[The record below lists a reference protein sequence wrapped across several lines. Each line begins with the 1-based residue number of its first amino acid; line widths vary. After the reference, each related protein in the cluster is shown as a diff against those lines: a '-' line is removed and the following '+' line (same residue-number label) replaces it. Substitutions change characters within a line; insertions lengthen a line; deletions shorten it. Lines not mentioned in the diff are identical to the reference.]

1 MQDQSAN
8 RRYKGGVVKI
18 SEIEFQF
25 KGKRDYIHGTD
36 MFNTMISAYP
46 ESIVNNIRFSV
57 HDFVRNPICQLYLV
71 DDKEVL
77 NNIPN
82 IRARCQYDVG
92 GITHW
97 LALTQDSDD
106 AVSGDRYEYD
116 EDKII
121 TLCRMEEN
129 GIILTRQSPFTFIES
144 VVAMNKHM
152 HQQLF
157 PDALGK
163 WIFTRIDLMHGCDE
177 RENITLQLKHNMSY
191 RLTKSDILVNGA
203 KVGDIYFSL
212 VKS

>member
-1 MQDQSAN
+1 MDI
-8 RRYKGGVVKI
+8 RGVVKI
-18 SEIEFQF
+18 REIEFQF

-36 MFNTMISAYP
+36 MFNTMTSAYP

-57 HDFVRNPICQLYLV
+57 HDFVRNPVCQLYLA
-71 DDKEVL
+71 DNKEEL
-77 NNIPN
+77 NNVAN
-82 IRARCQYDVG
+82 VRARCQYDVD